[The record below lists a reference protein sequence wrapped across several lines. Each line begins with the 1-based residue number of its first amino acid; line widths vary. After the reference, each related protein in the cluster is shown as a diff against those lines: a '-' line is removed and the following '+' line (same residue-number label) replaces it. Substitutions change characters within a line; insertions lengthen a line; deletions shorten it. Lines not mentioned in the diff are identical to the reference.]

1 MVQLTEL
8 TDAIKKEAGF
18 EVYVHSAGRAD
29 LNDWTPEDAD
39 NYTRAIHNLRNPT
52 PMSISDNEVKKAI
65 GGIVDCKTDFG
76 VVAYGLLPSAEAH
89 IAQFRHTFIKTNSL
103 VEANKAAM
111 EVAYKMGA
119 PRKGEGCEG
128 SQELSQV
135 ISTDSKDNAY
145 FVCLTIGAD
154 IFDGYGRGPMPPT
167 LTIIGDHKL
176 SSEIVEYL
184 ENNPQ
189 DYMKFIKLVLPQNQ
203 FPRVNDGIIAIA
215 KPTKSIVFLD
225 ADKIDKNRKTKGSD
239 GRLEDWV
246 YEEYGKEISA

>member
-8 TDAIKKEAGF
+8 IDAIKKEAGF

-52 PMSISDNEVKKAI
+52 PMSISDCEVKDAI
-65 GGIVDCKTDFG
+65 GGIVGCKTDFG

-119 PRKGEGCEG
+119 SSEISYNG
-128 SQELSQV
+128 SQELSQ
-135 ISTDSKDNAY
+135 IINTDNKNKAY
-145 FVCLTIGAD
+145 FVSLTISAD
-154 IFDGYGRGPMPPT
+154 IFDVYGRGPMPPA
-167 LTIIGDHKL
+167 LTIIGDHEL

-203 FPRVNDGIIAIA
+203 FPCVNNGIIARA
-215 KPTKSIVFLD
+215 KPAKSIVFLD
-225 ADKIDKNRKTKGSD
+225 ADKIDKTRRTKSSD
-239 GRLEDWV
+239 GSLEDWV
-246 YEEYGKEISA
+246 YIEYGKEVAA